1 MWAPPTPNW
10 WKLNSDAA
18 YANGRAALAFV
29 IRDDLGLLV
38 KALSKTPLASSL
50 KLKLWNGFCQWQ
62 LVRTGKTFYSLL
74 MLYKWLRI
82 WSGGEYHIRDQ
93 VLLIRKQL
101 AVNGWSMVWN
111 ARSSNRFANAL
122 AKKAMS
128 SLCNFSFSSSNLIC
142 LLDDLSKILMADMAG
157 INISL

>member
-1 MWAPPTPNW
+1 MEWVLSVAISEDWQNF
-10 WKLNSDAA
+10 LFSSDA
-18 YANGRAALAFV
+18 LQV
-29 IRDDLGLLV
+29 V
-38 KALSKTPLASSL
+38 KD
-50 KLKLWNGFCQWQ
+50 
-62 LVRTGKTFYSLL
+62 
-74 MLYKWLRI
+74 MKW
-82 WSGGEYHIRDQ
+82 GEYHIRDQ